1 MRLWSYQHPSVLET
15 LQHGEQYVAITNLL
29 EDSEYPAKI
38 TRFHVPDNVRF
49 FESLYD
55 LVDKEKI
62 VLTEMSNPNNSVNDP
77 RFGLI
82 VGSDKKNSLRSVDRS
97 YVSVEAKNYDPAS
110 GILTVVGQQI
120 HIIGQVNKLGKRKE
134 SKQAKLMRGLFYE
147 YTFPGGG
154 VSLRHIYSHKGE
166 SYPQDII
173 KKARELTAEINRKVA
188 KKIGVDDLIISND
201 YRFEI
206 NPRYLK
212 D

>member
-1 MRLWSYQHPSVLET
+1 
-15 LQHGEQYVAITNLL
+15 
-29 EDSEYPAKI
+29 
-38 TRFHVPDNVRF
+38 
-49 FESLYD
+49 
-55 LVDKEKI
+55 
-62 VLTEMSNPNNSVNDP
+62 
-77 RFGLI
+77 
-82 VGSDKKNSLRSVDRS
+82 
-97 YVSVEAKNYDPAS
+97 
-110 GILTVVGQQI
+110 
-120 HIIGQVNKLGKRKE
+120 
-134 SKQAKLMRGLFYE
+134 
-147 YTFPGGG
+147 